1 MNVRV
6 LQFYVMNLR
15 SWLMHLILGNL
26 HPNQTSL
33 AIRPMVLIH
42 HGSAHFATVIIILLT
57 RVIVCM
63 DSPHL
68 QRTNSSQV
76 NSAAHEGSEFG
87 NDSSATLD
95 KGTPPS
101 LTHDQYT
108 KLIALIQNS
117 SIAPA
122 SASANLNQVCSSQ
135 TVGHPSTDRNG
146 IVSVYS
152 SFCNNITF
160 GSWIIDSGASHHICA
175 SLHWFHSYSEISP
188 MTIKLPNGHQII
200 TKYAGTINFS
210 ADLTIKNVLYVPNFH
225 INLIS
230 VTNLCFDSNCLVSF
244 TNKKCH
250 TGTESLEDDWFS

>member
-1 MNVRV
+1 MNNHTVDTCYR
-6 LQFYVMNLR
+6 
-15 SWLMHLILGNL
+15 L
-26 HPNQTSL
+26 HGLP
-33 AIRPMVLIH
+33 
-42 HGSAHFATVIIILLT
+42 
-57 RVIVCM
+57 
-63 DSPHL
+63 PHL

-76 NSAAHEGSEFG
+76 NSVAHEGSEFG

-135 TVGHPSTDRNG
+135 IVGHPSTDRNG

-210 ADLTIKNVLYVPNFH
+210 TDLTIKNVLYVPNFH

-244 TNKKCH
+244 TNKKCLIQEQKALRMIGSAEMMDGLYYLVLPNKEVCLSH
-250 TGTESLEDDWFS
+250 TALSLKPIKKLVSLNVGYLL